1 MVRRRARAQV
11 YSEKSA
17 VAVKNSNIDC
27 YTVHECS
34 AGTTACPDGQMA
46 NCTTVDDPECEGG
59 NATTCSC
66 VFANLLPTPAPTA
79 GGGAIEVADFASLK
93 AAVVDKAV
101 IKATGDIDFT
111 ECITIPEGAEVT
123 ISGATGTE
131 KLSGGGVTRHFY
143 IPNGTTLDLSRLT
156 LKDGWIDGASVRG
169 ARGGRVTI
177 PRV

>member
-1 MVRRRARAQV
+1 MPPKTLAVLALCAVSLAR
-11 YSEKSA
+11 
-17 VAVKNSNIDC
+17 N
-27 YTVHECS
+27 
-34 AGTTACPDGQMA
+34 TTRTAS
-46 NCTTVDDPECEGG
+46 GG
-59 NATTCSC
+59 E
-66 VFANLLPTPAPTA
+66 
-79 GGGAIEVADFASLK
+79 IEVADFASLK

-111 ECITIPEGAEVT
+111 EYITIPEGAEVT

-143 IPNGTTLDLSRLT
+143 VANGATLHLSRLT
-156 LKDGWIDGASVRG
+156 LKDGWADPDAGYPDYDVRG